1 MEKSFIIQMDL
12 DEDKIMSSSNASY
25 EGFVSKERADFL
37 LQHLNTV
44 MEKRAKSN
52 TPFNAGEDFLNFLDE
67 VELTGNDVAYLM
79 FMGYSFIPIIT
90 AMKLKILAM

>member
-1 MEKSFIIQMDL
+1 MEKSFILQMDL
-12 DEDKIMSSSNASY
+12 DEDKIMSPSNASY
-25 EGFVSKERADFL
+25 EGFVSGERADFL
-37 LQHLNTV
+37 LQHLSKI
-44 MEKRAKSN
+44 KRAKSN
-52 TPFNAGEDFLNFLDE
+52 TTFNAGEEFLNFLDE

>member
-1 MEKSFIIQMDL
+1 MEKSFILQMDL
-12 DEDKIMSSSNASY
+12 DEDKITAFSNASY

-37 LQHLNTV
+37 LQHLSKII
-44 MEKRAKSN
+44 EKRLKSN
-52 TPFNAGEDFLNFLDE
+52 TTINAGEEFLNFLDE